1 MSTQTVPPTTLPP
14 PASPAPQ
21 ASGAA
26 RRFSSLGIGQS
37 RLPRPL
43 LLPLTFLVGLL
54 AGMLVL
60 HLVQAAHGTVAT
72 VNGTPIKDRD
82 FYHRLELAAGPQV
95 LQQMVAEEMQ
105 VQFAQKQGVLPSS
118 ADVQA
123 KMDQAKLQPNFAAS
137 LAASHQ
143 TEDDLRRSLLVNMA
157 QAAVLTKGVTVTDAD
172 VKAFYDKNTD
182 KKNPTSRYYTP
193 DAVQVAVIVTPT
205 QQSANQA
212 VLDLAGG
219 MSFAQAAQKYSKDS
233 SASNGGLLPAILRG
247 RSNLSKIPG
256 LEPQLFN
263 MQVGQQLSA
272 VKIANAYWIIRC
284 VGRAPESTQPFDK
297 VKDEARLGAMLE
309 KGLPSTAPRCRR
321 RSPSSSATRPSPRC
335 GRSTSPPTPS
345 SSQPPT
351 TSAQVG
357 RKSGLGRFV
366 FGGLG
371 E

>member
-1 MSTQTVPPTTLPP
+1 
-14 PASPAPQ
+14 
-21 ASGAA
+21 
-26 RRFSSLGIGQS
+26 
-37 RLPRPL
+37 
-43 LLPLTFLVGLL
+43 
-54 AGMLVL
+54 
-60 HLVQAAHGTVAT
+60 
-72 VNGTPIKDRD
+72 
-82 FYHRLELAAGPQV
+82 
-95 LQQMVAEEMQ
+95 MVAEEMQ
-105 VQFAQKQGVLPSS
+105 LQFAQKQGVLPSD
-118 ADVQA
+118 ADVDAKLAQA
-123 KMDQAKLQPNFAAS
+123 KAQPNFAAN
-137 LAASHQ
+137 LAASRQ
-143 TEDDLRRSLLVNMA
+143 TEDDLRHSLRVNMA

-284 VGRAPESTQPFDK
+284 VGRAPAAPSRSTRSRTRP
-297 VKDEARLGAMLE
+297 ASAPCWRRAC
-309 KGLPSTAPRCRR
+309 PSTAPRC
-321 RSPSSSATRPSPRC
+321 SGVRPVPARL
-335 GRSTSPPTPS
+335 TITPVWPQYKPAAAS
-345 SSQPPT
+345 
-351 TSAQVG
+351 
-357 RKSGLGRFV
+357 K
-366 FGGLG
+366 
-371 E
+371 